1 MLEYFVEAELAERR
15 RQIERSGRGR
25 TGHQIAGPSLL
36 QRFREARRRRHNPVR
51 GASRYESDGP
61 LTGRT
66 QDYWISAAT
75 HH

>member
-25 TGHQIAGPSLL
+25 HQIAGPSLL
-36 QRFREARRRRHNPVR
+36 QRFREARRRRRNPVR

-61 LTGRT
+61 LTRRT
-66 QDYWISAAT
+66 QEYWISAAT